1 MSFFKIILI
10 WFPIKKNLIFFFEI
24 FGANKKRSIFAA
36 LLNETV
42 KGSDKIKGA

>member
-1 MSFFKIILI
+1 M
-10 WFPIKKNLIFFFEI
+10 KKNFLFFFEK
-24 FGANKKRSIFAA
+24 FGTNKKRSIFAA

>member
-1 MSFFKIILI
+1 MFFSSDL
-10 WFPIKKNLIFFFEI
+10 

-42 KGSDKIKGA
+42 KGSGKIKGA